1 MTTTT
6 ATVTMMMM
14 MMMMMVVVCVSAA
27 SLGGSRRVETN
38 TTSPQRLTENQE
50 NVSTGL
56 KSHQDANETLDDSI
70 SVVFFRPEPHED
82 VNKTVVDA
90 TRIKSHQDVNE
101 TLVDPTRDSAS
112 NSSRN
117 ETSFTPLMFVF
128 PLDGLSEQ
136 QQLNRTENKE
146 SDNRKEVLLAAG
158 PSIRRIGSP
167 PPVCQLSICAV
178 INLGHELQ
186 SGGDEVAG
194 QSSSDPFGHGK

>member
-128 PLDGLSEQ
+128 PLDGLLQ
-136 QQLNRTENKE
+136 
-146 SDNRKEVLLAAG
+146 
-158 PSIRRIGSP
+158 SIDCP
-167 PPVCQLSICAV
+167 LPTCLTV
-178 INLGHELQ
+178 NLGSTLQ
-186 SGGDEVAG
+186 RGDEKAG
-194 QSSSDPFGHGK
+194 DSTRDPFGVGKK